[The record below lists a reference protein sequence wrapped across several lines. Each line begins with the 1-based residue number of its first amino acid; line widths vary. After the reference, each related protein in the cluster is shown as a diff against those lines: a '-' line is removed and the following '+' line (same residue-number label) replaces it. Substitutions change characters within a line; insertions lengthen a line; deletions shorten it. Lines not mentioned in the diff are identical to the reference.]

1 MISIKKF
8 LDSHQQPKPVA
19 VAPEPDDLSA
29 TTIDAYRGT
38 LVAIA
43 KTALQ
48 ISPDLGT
55 DLESNLR
62 GIEHRL
68 SVSYSAESVRR
79 TEKQVEVQLS
89 EWGARAS
96 SQFKA
101 QAGEVKELLLA
112 LAKTA
117 ESVGNRDKGYS
128 TRFGELTGRLEKVAH
143 LKDLTQIRSSLV
155 EQVSEL
161 KSNVDQMT
169 RENQQLVAQ
178 LRAEVSIYETRLKS
192 FEHLALKDQLTG
204 LANRRSIEERIQ
216 WNVQNSQEFCV
227 AMIDLDRFKQV
238 NDKYGH
244 VAGDDLLK
252 QFATELQ
259 LNTRSG
265 DLVGRWGGDEFVV
278 VLACNLNAAQAHSE
292 RIQQWVM
299 GKYTLHSGSKA
310 PIVLQVDASIG
321 TAQWRGGQTMA
332 QLIAEA
338 DEKMYLVKKLAQEKV
353 S

>member
-1 MISIKKF
+1 MISIKKY
-8 LDSHQQPKPVA
+8 LDSHQQSKPA
-19 VAPEPDDLSA
+19 AAPEPDELSA
-29 TTIDAYRGT
+29 ATMDAYRSA
-38 LVAIA
+38 LLAIG

-68 SVSYSAESVRR
+68 SVSYSSESVRR

-117 ESVGNRDKGYS
+117 ESVGSRDKGYS

-143 LKDLTQIRSSLV
+143 LKDLTQMRASLV

-169 RENQQLVAQ
+169 KENQQLVAQ

-204 LANRRSIEERIQ
+204 LANRRSVEERVQ
-216 WNVQNSQEFCV
+216 WNIENGQEFCV
-227 AMIDLDRFKQV
+227 AMIDLDQFKLV

-244 VAGDDLLK
+244 LAGDDLLK

-278 VLACNLNAAQAHSE
+278 VLACNLKAAQAHGE
-292 RIQQWVM
+292 RVQQWVL

-321 TAQWRGGQTMA
+321 TAQWREGQTMG

-338 DEKMYLVKKLAQEKV
+338 DENMYLIKKLAQEKV

>member
-1 MISIKKF
+1 MISIKKY
-8 LDSHQQPKPVA
+8 LDSHQQSKPA
-19 VAPEPDDLSA
+19 AAPEPDELSA
-29 TTIDAYRGT
+29 ATMDAYRAT
-38 LVAIA
+38 LLAIG
-43 KTALQ
+43 KTAVQ
-48 ISPDLGT
+48 INPDHGAE
-55 DLESNLR
+55 LESNLR

-68 SVSYSAESVRR
+68 SVGYSPDSVKR
-79 TEKQVEVQLS
+79 TERQVEVQLS
-89 EWGARAS
+89 EWGTRAS
-96 SQFKA
+96 AQYKA
-101 QAGEVKELLLA
+101 QADEVKELLLA

-117 ESVGNRDKGYS
+117 ESVGSRDKGFS
-128 TRFGELTGRLEKVAH
+128 SRFGELTGRLEKVAH
-143 LKDLTQIRSSLV
+143 LNDLTQIRASLV
-155 EQVSEL
+155 ERVAEL

-192 FEHLALKDQLTG
+192 VEHLALKDQLTN

-216 WNVQNSQEFCV
+216 WNIENAEEFSV

-238 NDKYGH
+238 NDEYGH

-278 VLACNLNAAQAHSE
+278 VLACNLNAAKLHIE
-292 RIQQWVM
+292 RVQQWVL
-299 GKYTLHSGSKA
+299 GKYTLHGGSKA

-321 TAQWRGGQTMA
+321 AAQWREGQTMA
-332 QLIAEA
+332 HLIAEA
-338 DEKMYLVKKLAQEKV
+338 DEDMYMDKKLTREKV

>member
-1 MISIKKF
+1 MISIKKY
-8 LDSHQQPKPVA
+8 LDSHQQSKA
-19 VAPEPDDLSA
+19 AAAAPEPDELSA
-29 TTIDAYRGT
+29 ATMDAYRAALLAVG
-38 LVAIA
+38 
-43 KTALQ
+43 KTAAQ
-48 ISPDLGT
+48 VNPDHGAE
-55 DLESNLR
+55 LEANLR
-62 GIEHRL
+62 GIENRL
-68 SVSYSAESVRR
+68 SISYSAEAVKR
-79 TEKQVEVQLS
+79 TERQVEVQLS

-96 SQFKA
+96 SQYKA
-101 QAGEVKELLLA
+101 QADEVKELLLA

-117 ESVGNRDKGYS
+117 ESVGSRDKGYS
-128 TRFGELTGRLEKVAH
+128 TKFGELTGRLEKVAH
-143 LKDLTQIRSSLV
+143 LKDLTLIRTSLV
-155 EQVSEL
+155 EQVAEL

-169 RENQQLVAQ
+169 RENQKLVAQ
-178 LRAEVSIYETRLKS
+178 LRAEVSIYETRLKNV
-192 FEHLALKDQLTG
+192 EHLALKDQLTS
-204 LANRRSIEERIQ
+204 LANRRSVEERIQ
-216 WNVQNSQEFCV
+216 WNIENSQEFSV

-278 VLACNLNAAQAHSE
+278 VLACSLKAAQAHAE
-292 RIQQWVM
+292 RVRQWVL

-321 TAQWRGGQTMA
+321 IAQWQEGQTVM
-332 QLIAEA
+332 QLIADA
-338 DEKMYLVKKLAQEKV
+338 DEKMFLDKKIAREKV

>member
-1 MISIKKF
+1 
-8 LDSHQQPKPVA
+8 
-19 VAPEPDDLSA
+19 
-29 TTIDAYRGT
+29 
-38 LVAIA
+38 
-43 KTALQ
+43 
-48 ISPDLGT
+48 
-55 DLESNLR
+55 
-62 GIEHRL
+62 
-68 SVSYSAESVRR
+68 
-79 TEKQVEVQLS
+79 
-89 EWGARAS
+89 
-96 SQFKA
+96 
-101 QAGEVKELLLA
+101 VKELLLA

-117 ESVGNRDKGYS
+117 ESVGSRDKGYS
-128 TRFGELTGRLEKVAH
+128 TKFSELTGRLEKVAH

-161 KSNVDQMT
+161 KRNVDQMT

-192 FEHLALKDQLTG
+192 VEHLALKDQLTS

-216 WNVQNSQEFCV
+216 WNIENSQECCV

-278 VLACNLNAAQAHSE
+278 VLSCNLTAAKAHGE
-292 RIQQWVM
+292 RVQQWVL

-338 DEKMYLVKKLAQEKV
+338 DENMYLEKKLSREKV